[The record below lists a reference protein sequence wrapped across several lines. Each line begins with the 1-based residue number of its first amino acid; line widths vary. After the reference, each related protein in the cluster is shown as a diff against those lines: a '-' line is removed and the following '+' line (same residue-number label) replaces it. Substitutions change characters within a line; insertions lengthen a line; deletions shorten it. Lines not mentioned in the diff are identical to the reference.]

1 MQFKQ
6 LLVAALFTL
15 GSATAIPNP
24 NVENN
29 QAPVEVRDLNAEE
42 PRSLEAR
49 DKAATAGKSEK
60 SWHRHHRC
68 YDSYYEYEGR
78 CCRWRSHRNEYYSCR
93 EYWYDD
99 YYY

>member
-24 NVENN
+24 NAG
-29 QAPVEVRDLNAEE
+29 QDVEVRDLNTEE

-49 DKAATAGKSEK
+49 DKAAVAGKSGK
-60 SWHRHHRC
+60 SWHRRHRC
-68 YDSYYEYEGR
+68 YDNYYDWEGR
-78 CCRWRSHRNEYYSCR
+78 CCRWHNYRNEYYSCR
-93 EYWYDD
+93 EYWYED